1 MPPLLDE
8 SETDIVRRKCGDI
21 MITIKKNTKKVFEF
35 NCFFCDTVCLQMKK
49 FTSHLEQEHDKQLET
64 NRDVSDLNKNNSTID
79 DDNKD
84 NNENKAA
91 VDNINKIAN
100 DNGDTNVDNS
110 GISIFI
116 PEVKLEN
123 CLEEDGKTENFD
135 KHRVTRNTKK
145 KELTLISADPLDT
158 FNSQVGEETIA
169 TIKKELEKARKSF
182 TKSKHKNKKDL
193 IQLTENNEND
203 QDTKTAYCS
212 DDNYDDIYNGQL
224 SNENSIHSSDGDNN
238 LRESDF
244 EVNVIKF
251 FLKGMDLTINI
262 LFLCKSEDE
271 PVTFK
276 RSRKRKPPK
285 EDDPRVVSVLI
296 DLFKPHEFLWNSRHS
311 KYNDIQ
317 LKRDT
322 LQSITDELNE
332 RFKAK
337 LKLEIVRRQINV
349 LRRDYAE
356 EIEKRMDCLLQQEE
370 TSCLWYYDKMEFLKP
385 IIEYK
390 LKNRSKALSESVLSQ
405 LTDIYKNYNT
415 LWDVNHLAF
424 TIKEK
429 RQETLEFLQKEVK
442 QIMGLDLSTFRLEKQ
457 LNHIHKAYAK
467 DKRRKLESEA
477 DDKEFKAHCGYFN
490 KCDFLSNNQ
499 GPFRCSSC
507 QVLIETYNDFQIH
520 KSQHDN
526 SMPFKCPECGLG
538 FKKINNFT
546 VHAKRH
552 LKVFKYRCNICDKG
566 YPFSAEL
573 DLHMRSHTGAMPYL
587 CSKCGEAFR
596 TAIGYDNH
604 IRRHEERFKYFC
616 HICKRGFNH
625 MTRLND
631 HVKAHLNVR
640 DVICPVCGKGFT
652 TRKYLN
658 HHRRIHEAKR
668 YTCDICGKKFA
679 QDAGLRAHKKYHIRR
694 PIAGNV
700 LDQYHCLEME

>member
-8 SETDIVRRKCGDI
+8 SEANIVRRKCGDI

-49 FTSHLEQEHDKQLET
+49 FTLHLEQEHDKQLEAH
-64 NRDVSDLNKNNSTID
+64 RDANELNKNHLIIG

-84 NNENKAA
+84 NNKNKADVNNIRA
-91 VDNINKIAN
+91 NHKYDNDDDNDDDAN
-100 DNGDTNVDNS
+100 IDNS
-110 GISIFI
+110 DGISIFI

-123 CLEEDGKTENFD
+123 CLEEDIKTENVNE
-135 KHRVTRNTKK
+135 HRVTRHTKK
-145 KELTLISADPLDT
+145 KELRLISADPLDT
-158 FNSQVGEETIA
+158 FNNHFGEDPITA
-169 TIKKELEKARKSF
+169 IKRELEKSQKSF
-182 TKSKHKNKKDL
+182 TKSKCKSKKDFVEETKNN
-193 IQLTENNEND
+193 IYENNIT
-203 QDTKTAYCS
+203 QPAYYS
-212 DDNYDDIYNGQL
+212 DDKCNDVYNEQL
-224 SNENSIHSSDGDNN
+224 NNENSIHSSDGDNI
-238 LRESDF
+238 RETDF
-244 EVNVIKF
+244 E
-251 FLKGMDLTINI
+251 
-262 LFLCKSEDE
+262 SEDE
-271 PVTFK
+271 CIALKKP
-276 RSRKRKPPK
+276 RKRKSPK
-285 EDDPRVVSVLI
+285 EDDPRVISVLI

-322 LQSITDELNE
+322 LQNITDDLNE
-332 RFKAK
+332 KFKAK
-337 LKLEIVRRQINV
+337 LKLETVRRQINV

-356 EIEKRMDCLLQQEE
+356 EIEKRMDCLLEQEE

-390 LKNRSKALSESVLSQ
+390 LKNRSKINSYRVKALSESLLSQ

-442 QIMGLDLSTFRLEKQ
+442 QIMGLDLSTFRLERQ

-467 DKRRKLESEA
+467 DKRRKLEAEA
-477 DDKEFKAHCGYFN
+477 DEKEFQAYCEYFN
-490 KCDFLSNNQ
+490 KCDFLASNQ
-499 GPFRCSSC
+499 GPFRCSNC
-507 QVLIETYNDFQIH
+507 QILIDTYNDFQIH

-538 FKKINNFT
+538 FKKVNNFT

-700 LDQYHCLEME
+700 LDQYHCLQME

>member
-1 MPPLLDE
+1 
-8 SETDIVRRKCGDI
+8 
-21 MITIKKNTKKVFEF
+21 
-35 NCFFCDTVCLQMKK
+35 MKK
-49 FTSHLEQEHDKQLET
+49 FTLHLEQEHDKQLDAQRNANE
-64 NRDVSDLNKNNSTID
+64 LNKNNLIID

-84 NNENKAA
+84 NNENKAD
-91 VDNINKIAN
+91 VNNIRAN
-100 DNGDTNVDNS
+100 DKDDDDDDNDDDANVDNS
-110 GISIFI
+110 DGISIFI

-123 CLEEDGKTENFD
+123 CLEEDVKTENVD
-135 KHRVTRNTKK
+135 EHRVTRHTKK

-158 FNSQVGEETIA
+158 FNNHFAEDPITA
-169 TIKKELEKARKSF
+169 IKKELEKSQKSF
-182 TKSKHKNKKDL
+182 TKSKCKSKKD
-193 IQLTENNEND
+193 
-203 QDTKTAYCS
+203 
-212 DDNYDDIYNGQL
+212 
-224 SNENSIHSSDGDNN
+224 
-238 LRESDF
+238 F
-244 EVNVIKF
+244 VEV
-251 FLKGMDLTINI
+251 
-262 LFLCKSEDE
+262 SEDE
-271 PVTFK
+271 CIALKKP
-276 RSRKRKPPK
+276 RKRKPPK
-285 EDDPRVVSVLI
+285 EDDPRVISVLI

-322 LQSITDELNE
+322 LQNITDDLNE
-332 RFKAK
+332 KFKAK
-337 LKLEIVRRQINV
+337 LKLETVRRQINV

-356 EIEKRMDCLLQQEE
+356 EIEKRMDCLLEQEE

-390 LKNRSKALSESVLSQ
+390 LKNRSKINSYRVKALSESLLSQ

-442 QIMGLDLSTFRLEKQ
+442 QIMGLDLSTFRLERQ

-467 DKRRKLESEA
+467 DKRRKLEAET
-477 DDKEFKAHCGYFN
+477 DEKEFQAYCEYFN
-490 KCDFLSNNQ
+490 KCDFLASNQ
-499 GPFRCSSC
+499 GPFRCSNC
-507 QVLIETYNDFQIH
+507 QVLIDTYNDFQIH

-538 FKKINNFT
+538 FKKVNNFT

-700 LDQYHCLEME
+700 LDQYHCLQME

>member
-1 MPPLLDE
+1 
-8 SETDIVRRKCGDI
+8 

-49 FTSHLEQEHDKQLET
+49 FTLHLEQEHDKQLEAQR
-64 NRDVSDLNKNNSTID
+64 NANELNKNNIIID

-84 NNENKAA
+84 NNENKAD
-91 VDNINKIAN
+91 VNNIRAN
-100 DNGDTNVDNS
+100 DKDDDDDDDDDNDDGANVDNS
-110 GISIFI
+110 DGISIFI

-123 CLEEDGKTENFD
+123 CLEEDVKTENVD
-135 KHRVTRNTKK
+135 EHRVTRHTKK

-158 FNSQVGEETIA
+158 FNNHFAEDPITA
-169 TIKKELEKARKSF
+169 IKKELEKSQKSF
-182 TKSKHKNKKDL
+182 TKSKCKK
-193 IQLTENNEND
+193 IFLT
-203 QDTKTAYCS
+203 
-212 DDNYDDIYNGQL
+212 
-224 SNENSIHSSDGDNN
+224 
-238 LRESDF
+238 F
-244 EVNVIKF
+244 
-251 FLKGMDLTINI
+251 NI
-262 LFLCKSEDE
+262 LLAYKSEDE
-271 PVTFK
+271 CIALKKP
-276 RSRKRKPPK
+276 RKRKPPK
-285 EDDPRVVSVLI
+285 EDDPRVISVLI

-322 LQSITDELNE
+322 LQNITDDLNE
-332 RFKAK
+332 KFKAK
-337 LKLEIVRRQINV
+337 LKLETVRRQINV

-356 EIEKRMDCLLQQEE
+356 EIEKRMDCLLEQEE

-390 LKNRSKALSESVLSQ
+390 LKNRSKALSESLLSQ

-442 QIMGLDLSTFRLEKQ
+442 QIMGLDLSTFRLERQ

-467 DKRRKLESEA
+467 DKRRKLEAET
-477 DDKEFKAHCGYFN
+477 DEKEFQAYCEYFN
-490 KCDFLSNNQ
+490 KCDFLASNQ
-499 GPFRCSSC
+499 GPFRCSNC
-507 QVLIETYNDFQIH
+507 QVLIDTYNDFQIH

-538 FKKINNFT
+538 FKKVNNFT

-700 LDQYHCLEME
+700 LDQYHCLQME